1 MSNVDNFSMDFS
13 SSGVTPNYQTL
24 PTDIKNIRPF
34 FFSGSSIPKMYYD
47 LKEQD
52 KRQESK
58 NKFL

>member
-13 SSGVTPNYQTL
+13 SSGITPNYKTV
-24 PTDIKNIRPF
+24 PTDIKTIRPF
-34 FFSGSSIPKMYYD
+34 LFSNSSIPKMYYD

-58 NKFL
+58 NNFL